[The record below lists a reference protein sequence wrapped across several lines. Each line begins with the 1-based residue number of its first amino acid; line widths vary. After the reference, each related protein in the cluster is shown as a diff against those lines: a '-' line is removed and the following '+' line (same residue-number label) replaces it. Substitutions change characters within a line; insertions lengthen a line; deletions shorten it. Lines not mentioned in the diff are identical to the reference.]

1 MRKGPKRPDG
11 IPMALMEVPIEKLSE
26 HPDNPR
32 KISAEKLADLKRSI
46 QSIPEMLYKRP
57 LVVVTHGEGY
67 RVLGGNQRLRAL
79 RELGY
84 EAVPVMLADELTEE
98 QQREFIVKDN
108 VGFGEWDWDAL
119 ANGWDTD
126 QLQDWGMDLPVD
138 FGAET
143 NEGLTNPDEV
153 PEVPKVPV
161 TVLGDVWV
169 MGKHR
174 LMCGDSCLANDVAR
188 LMERQL
194 ADMLFTDPPWN
205 VNYGAVEQGNA
216 QGYKVRTI
224 INDHMTPD
232 KWAAFVG
239 GFTEQFRAATK
250 PGAPAYVVMSA
261 QEWPIVDGAIRSV
274 GFHWS
279 STIIW
284 VKDSLVLSR
293 KDYHTRYEPIWY
305 GWNEA
310 APRIVHVTDRKQDD
324 VWEIN
329 RPKVSELHP
338 TTKPVELIERALKN
352 SSHSGAIVLDLFG
365 GSGST
370 LIACEAQ
377 GREARLMELDPKYAD
392 VIVKRWQDFTGQK
405 AIHEATGKTFD
416 ELALINVEAT

>member
-1 MRKGPKRPDG
+1 MKTTHPIMVPLSKLKGN
-11 IPMALMEVPIEKLSE
+11 
-26 HPDNPR
+26 PDNPR
-32 KISAEKLADLKRSI
+32 ILRDEKFLKLKKSISDF
-46 QSIPEMLYKRP
+46 PDMLN
-57 LVVVTHGEGY
+57 Y
-67 RVLGGNQRLRAL
+67 RAIVAVSQEDGTYMVLGGNMRLKAL
-79 RELGY
+79 QDLKIK
-84 EAVPVMLADELTEE
+84 EAPVMLADHWTEE
-98 QQREFIVKDN
+98 QRREFVIKDN
-108 VGFGEWDWDAL
+108 VGFGEWDWEDL
-119 ANGWDTD
+119 ANEWDGE
-126 QLQDWGMDLPVD
+126 QLQEWGLDLPVD

-143 NEGLTNPDEV
+143 NEGLTDPDEV
-153 PEVPKVPV
+153 PEVPETPV

-174 LMCGDSCLANDVAR
+174 VMCGDSCLPNDVAR
-188 LMERQL
+188 LMEGKL

-205 VNYGAVEQGNA
+205 VNYGAVDQGDA
-216 QGYKVRTI
+216 QGCKVRTI

-261 QEWPIVDGAIRSV
+261 QEWPIVDGAIRNV

-310 APRIVHVTDRKQDD
+310 APRIVQVTDRKQDD

-392 VIVKRWQDFTGQK
+392 VIVKRWEAFTGTK
-405 AIHEATGKTFD
+405 AIHEATGRTFD
-416 ELALINVEAT
+416 EVANLVTNPEPTP